1 MSTILDILKKLEEEK
16 SVLEQGLDLKGMV
29 LRREPP
35 VYSRSNRERPSPV
48 RIFSALVIG
57 GIAVGVGLGVFL
69 IQPETG
75 KSETASAVRR
85 APAPKAGPPPAVSK
99 PEETVTPAPAQ
110 ARGGN
115 EPGVTPPTPA
125 REEKKEERL
134 GIPLASIGEEDGKG
148 GPAEEPIPV
157 IALPEV
163 PARNAGAK
171 PAPPS
176 PAQPQLQAQPQA
188 GLDRE
193 AAEGSVP
200 DFKDINA
207 IIENSRVEK
216 VEAVVRPKNDP
227 LPYSPIRIPGV
238 KVKGIIYFG
247 KDNPAS
253 YILVASLQN
262 ISQKMKVGEEISGA
276 TLKEVQPSFAVF
288 SYQGEM
294 AQLRIGE

>member
-48 RIFSALVIG
+48 RIFSALVVS
-57 GIAVGVGLGVFL
+57 GIIVGVGLGVFL
-69 IQPETG
+69 IQPEMG
-75 KSETASAVRR
+75 KTETTALPERKAQ
-85 APAPKAGPPPAVSK
+85 APKASPPPAVSK
-99 PEETVTPAPAQ
+99 PEEAVA
-110 ARGGN
+110 
-115 EPGVTPPTPA
+115 PPTPA

-134 GIPLASIGEEDGKG
+134 GIPLASIGEEDGKS

-157 IALPEV
+157 IALPEI

-171 PAPPS
+171 PAQ
-176 PAQPQLQAQPQA
+176 AQSQAQPQA
-188 GLDRE
+188 GPARE

-227 LPYSPIRIPGV
+227 LPYSPLRIPGV

-247 KDNPAS
+247 KDNPAN

-262 ISQKMKVGEEISGA
+262 VSQKMKVGEEISGA